1 MILRKPYAFLI
12 KYFKVIHLILT
23 FFSIYLVFKTSGMLS
38 YFNDFISGNVG
49 KLEAINY
56 ISSFYIFIIILS
68 VIMCL
73 VIITL
78 MRYKK
83 KSYLLYIILIG
94 YYLMTLWLI
103 NYSINGLYDVY
114 VSSIDTKDV
123 LLHRD
128 VLRIG
133 VIIQYVFVGVTLVR
147 GLGFNIKKFNFAD
160 DLVELNIDVSDD
172 EEVELTVGNFSG
184 FRRKLNRNIRELKY
198 AYLENKLFFVVLL
211 CVVIFGVVGFWFAD
225 NMIFNRVYKIND
237 VFEFE
242 DFKFKIVNSYIT
254 NTSYSGK
261 SISSNS
267 KFVVVKME
275 VSNSGAS
282 KEINTANLILELD
295 GESYSNKV
303 VTSNKFSDLGSLYKG
318 QKVKGNKTYL
328 FVYEVSG
335 DVKHKDA
342 ILVYGDDKKKAKLNI
357 INLDRVEDSVNYN
370 IGDVIDLSK
379 TILMKGNLKI
389 NSYEV
394 SESFDY
400 SYEYE
405 MLDEVNTGNITISSV
420 NGVIMNLKMESNY
433 DDKFNNYSFLNK
445 YASLKYKNDAGEHVS
460 RMFLDK
466 TPGSYKDGLYLVVDR
481 DVMNAN
487 EVWFDIK
494 VRNKSYIY
502 KLK

>member
-49 KLEAINY
+49 KLDAINY

-114 VSSIDTKDV
+114 VSSIDTKGV

-133 VIIQYVFVGVTLVR
+133 VVIQYIFVGITLVR

-198 AYLENKLFFVVLL
+198 AYLENKLFFVVIF
-211 CVVIFGVVGFWFAD
+211 CVLIFGMFGFYFVD
-225 NMIFNRVYKIND
+225 NMIFNRVYKVND

-254 NTSYSGK
+254 NISYSGK
-261 SISSNS
+261 NISSDN

-275 VSNSGAS
+275 VSNNGAL
-282 KEINTANLILELD
+282 KEINTADLMLELN
-295 GESYSNKV
+295 GKSYSNKV
-303 VTSNKFSDLGSLYKG
+303 ITSNKFSDIGNLYKG
-318 QKVKGNKTYL
+318 QKFKGNKTYL
-328 FVYEVSG
+328 FVYEVSS
-335 DVKHKDA
+335 DLKYNDA
-342 ILVYGDDKKKAKLNI
+342 ILVYGDDKKKAKLDI
-357 INLDRVEDSVNYN
+357 IDLDKNEESVNYN
-370 IGDVIDLSK
+370 IGDTINLSE
-379 TILMKGNLKI
+379 TFLMKGSLKI
-389 NSYEV
+389 NYYEI

-405 MLDEVNTGNITISSV
+405 MLGEVNTGNITISSV
-420 NGVIMNLKMESNY
+420 NGVIMNLKMESSY
-433 DDKFNNYSFLNK
+433 DDKFSNYSFLDK
-445 YASLKYKNDAGEHVS
+445 YAALKYKINDVEYVS
-460 RMFLDK
+460 RIFLDK
-466 TPGSYKDGLYLVVDR
+466 TPGSYKEGLYLVVDR
-481 DVMNAN
+481 EVMNAD